1 MPKKAL
7 PVATTDPDIVKE
19 LEHLYA
25 QLSAVEALI
34 RALKTY
40 KQFYPE
46 LVVHRKET
54 A

>member
-1 MPKKAL
+1 MQQKPL
-7 PVATTDPDIVKE
+7 PVVTTDPDIAKE

-34 RALKTY
+34 RALKRY

-46 LVVHRKET
+46 LVVRRKES

>member
-7 PVATTDPDIVKE
+7 PVTSHPDCVE
-19 LEHLYA
+19 DLERLYA
-25 QLSAVEALI
+25 QLAAVEALI
-34 RALKTY
+34 RALKRY

>member
-7 PVATTDPDIVKE
+7 PVATTDPDTAKE

-34 RALKTY
+34 RALKRY

-46 LVVHRKET
+46 LVVQRKET